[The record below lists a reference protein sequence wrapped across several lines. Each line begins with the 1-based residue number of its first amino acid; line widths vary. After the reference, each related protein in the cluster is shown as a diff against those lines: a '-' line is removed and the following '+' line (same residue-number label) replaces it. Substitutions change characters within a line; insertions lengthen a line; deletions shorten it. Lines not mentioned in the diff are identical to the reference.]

1 MMKPTFII
9 EWSVYFQNVR
19 KYRVQKHCQKAHNVA
34 GTDQDIDVIEGGAK
48 PSEFVQ
54 NFLNIST

>member
-1 MMKPTFII
+1 MF
-9 EWSVYFQNVR
+9 FLQNVR

-34 GTDQDIDVIEGGAK
+34 GTDQDIDIMEGGAK

-54 NFLNIST
+54 NFLNISR